1 MIRGFPSRNVAPR
14 RTRGHDT
21 AEDVKQRAMPGA
33 TAASTAFGPAS
44 TMVRAGLVVI
54 ALALVGLPPTAT
66 SLGTWINM
74 GLQGIDVLQNPQMY
88 VLGAHLLCG
97 QLQLGLSRGQTKLC
111 HLYEDHMPHVG
122 RGARMGIG
130 ECQHQFRHRRW
141 NCSTVADTSVFGPV
155 LNIPSR
161 EAAFAHAVAAAGV
174 VHAVSRACRDG
185 QLGSCGCSSELRPDN
200 LHRDWIWGGC
210 GDNVA
215 YGYRFT
221 EGFVDVRE
229 REQNHPRG
237 SLSQGRKLMNLHNNE
252 AGRRAVIRKMRLTC
266 KCHGVSGSC
275 SLVTCWKQLAPFRE
289 VGDHLKEKYD
299 SATEVKLNRRGK
311 LQVRHRKFNVPTL
324 EDLVYLHE
332 SPDYCVYNETLGSLG
347 TTGRRCNKTSS
358 STDGCGLMCCGRG
371 YNSHKLKLRERC
383 KCKFHWCCYVECKTC
398 VSVIDAQ
405 TCK

>member
-1 MIRGFPSRNVAPR
+1 MVRGSQSDNVVST
-14 RTRGHDT
+14 RTRRHGT
-21 AEDVKQRAMPGA
+21 AEDVKQRVMPGA
-33 TAASTAFGPAS
+33 AASTAFVPAS
-44 TMVRAGLVVI
+44 RMVRAGLVVI
-54 ALALVGLPPTAT
+54 ALALAGLPPTAM

-275 SLVTCWKQLAPFRE
+275 SL
-289 VGDHLKEKYD
+289 GDLLE
-299 SATEVKLNRRGK
+299 AAG
-311 LQVRHRKFNVPTL
+311 TL
-324 EDLVYLHE
+324 PRSGRPPQGQ

>member
-1 MIRGFPSRNVAPR
+1 MVWGSPAGNVVSTR
-14 RTRGHDT
+14 RRWHGTV
-21 AEDVKQRAMPGA
+21 EDVRQRVMPGTA
-33 TAASTAFGPAS
+33 AASTALVPAS
-44 TMVRAGLVVI
+44 RMARAGLLVI
-54 ALALVGLPPTAT
+54 ALALAGLPPTAM

-289 VGDHLKEKYD
+289 VGDHLKDKYD
-299 SATEVKLNRRGK
+299 SAT
-311 LQVRHRKFNVPTL
+311 

-371 YNSHKLKLRERC
+371 YNSHKLKAARAL
-383 KCKFHWCCYVECKTC
+383 
-398 VSVIDAQ
+398 Q

>member
-1 MIRGFPSRNVAPR
+1 M
-14 RTRGHDT
+14 
-21 AEDVKQRAMPGA
+21 
-33 TAASTAFGPAS
+33 
-44 TMVRAGLVVI
+44 RAGNSVHWGSLRLNKIVLNP
-54 ALALVGLPPTAT
+54 AHTGLKLMTT
-66 SLGTWINM
+66 NM

-252 AGRRAVIRKMRLTC
+252 AGRRAIASGFGRVATAQEC
-266 KCHGVSGSC
+266 AGVGLNGDGGRCGPGERRPDKPPSRNPVLGDR
-275 SLVTCWKQLAPFRE
+275 A
-289 VGDHLKEKYD
+289 VGDVD
-299 SATEVKLNRRGK
+299 
-311 LQVRHRKFNVPTL
+311 
-324 EDLVYLHE
+324 
-332 SPDYCVYNETLGSLG
+332 GSLG

>member
-1 MIRGFPSRNVAPR
+1 MVTNAQQTPELS
-14 RTRGHDT
+14 
-21 AEDVKQRAMPGA
+21 QREEEPEWGA
-33 TAASTAFGPAS
+33 
-44 TMVRAGLVVI
+44 
-54 ALALVGLPPTAT
+54 
-66 SLGTWINM
+66 
-74 GLQGIDVLQNPQMY
+74 
-88 VLGAHLLCG
+88 
-97 QLQLGLSRGQTKLC
+97 
-111 HLYEDHMPHVG
+111 
-122 RGARMGIG
+122 
-130 ECQHQFRHRRW
+130 
-141 NCSTVADTSVFGPV
+141 
-155 LNIPSR
+155 SR

-289 VGDHLKEKYD
+289 VGDHLKDKYD